1 LKVRITQ
8 QPRGIIHGLS
18 LRHYHEGYV
27 YDLPASVGEYL
38 VAEGFA
44 IIEMRNQAASRSFQG
59 PERRRKPK

>member
-18 LRHYHEGYV
+18 LHYYREGYV

-38 VAEGFA
+38 VTEGFA
-44 IIEMRNQAASRSFQG
+44 IIEMRNQAASRYFEG
-59 PERRRKPK
+59 PERRQKPK

>member
-8 QPRGIIHGLS
+8 QPTGGTHDLS
-18 LRHYHEGYV
+18 LNNYREGHV
-27 YDLPASVGEYL
+27 YDVPSTLGEYL

-44 IIEMRNQAASRSFQG
+44 IIEMRTQKSASFEG